1 MVIIY
6 DTPRLKLIT
15 PHKEYANSILDYHKR
30 NKEFLEIWE
39 PKRPDDFYT
48 LEYQKAW
55 IKAEQK
61 ENLSLYIHTKSQYN
75 YLYFPQEAEGTS
87 SGKTPNDFMQH
98 GIDAKYDTVVNQM
111 LEKLQNKLN
120 E

>member
-61 ENLSLYIHTKSQYN
+61 DDYYIYEKKFSDIVYLYIASY
-75 YLYFPQEAEGTS
+75 
-87 SGKTPNDFMQH
+87 
-98 GIDAKYDTVVNQM
+98 
-111 LEKLQNKLN
+111 
-120 E
+120 